1 MTCLTGACDNS
12 TTTADTLA
20 RLQSKVDMSVPLGF
34 ILLNPDLKTQDQID
48 LLETQPLVRNSTCSN
63 CSSGFVSQISS
74 EPSSISSDV
83 SLTMETPVGPVDSGE
98 SEAGSFFLPLQSSE
112 GYNASELQDS
122 PPHRHV
128 PVECTELDFHS
139 TAALHSATDPDCS
152 SVSLGI
158 TAISEIKDG
167 PSGDGSGGRQL
178 RSPSACREEQ
188 TDSCWS
194 SRQQPCN
201 RSLGGSNAVITFRKD
216 RVVSPVLTQMTI
228 YSTVVS
234 LSEQSLD
241 VAVFYAYTEFFS
253 SKWHPSFHS

>member
-194 SRQQPCN
+194 SHHQPCY
-201 RSLGGSNAVITFRKD
+201 SSNAVITLRID
-216 RVVSPVLTQMTI
+216 RAVSPVPLTQRTL
-228 YSTVVS
+228 YSAVES
-234 LSEQSLD
+234 WSNQPLD
-241 VAVFYAYTEFFS
+241 LAVFYAHTANVK
-253 SKWHPSFHS
+253 SKCHL